1 MLQERATLTS
11 AMHVKLDIASS
22 ALAWVRALLDSGLSG
37 FGLIRSVFVCLLIPL
52 LVLDSS
58 FVSLAPI

>member
-1 MLQERATLTS
+1 
-11 AMHVKLDIASS
+11 MHVELDIASS
-22 ALAWVRALLDSGLSG
+22 ALARVHALLDLGLSG

-58 FVSLAPI
+58 FVLLAPI